1 MAAFGQQPAANPN
14 PGDIEV
20 ANAATDG
27 ISCVT
32 WSPTANFLAVASWD
46 HQIRVWDV
54 QTSSGQAVPKAATSH
69 DGPVLCAAWSSDG
82 ARVFTGSCDKTA
94 KVWDLASSSHTQ
106 VAAHDA
112 PIKNIFWVSEINM
125 IVTSS
130 WDKTIK
136 YWDGRSG
143 AAVATLQLPERPFCM
158 DIRYPLSA
166 PCDTRPRAGPTPATH
181 ELPASSTA
189 RPSPRRPSPPTAAGC
204 RALRSGDRDGGPQDR
219 RGQPEQPEPDLQ
231 PDRLAPQVPEPMH
244 RRLPRPTGLLPRIY
258 RGALTPPHAPG
269 PPLTPPPPS
278 LPPPERC
285 TRQAA
290 PPPPHA
296 THTTLQGRVA
306 VHHVNERDAAKN
318 FAFKCHREGND
329 IYAVDDLKFHPTFG
343 TFATTGSDGTFN
355 FWDKDSRQRLKA
367 FNKESAPIPCG
378 GFNREGNI
386 YAYAVSYDWSK
397 GSEHY
402 NPRTN
407 RLLLHPVP
415 EAEIKSRNNTKKNFG
430 ARR

>member
-1 MAAFGQQPAANPN
+1 MAAFGHHAPVANPN

-32 WSPTANFLAVASWD
+32 WSPTANFLAVGSWD

-143 AAVATLQLPERPFCM
+143 AAVATLQLPERPYCM

-166 PCDTRPRAGPTPATH
+166 PCEARSRASPTPATH
-181 ELPASSTA
+181 ELPVSSTA
-189 RPSPRRPSPPTAAGC
+189 RLPPPPPTPTAA
-204 RALRSGDRDGGPQDR
+204 
-219 RGQPEQPEPDLQ
+219 
-231 PDRLAPQVPEPMH
+231 H
-244 RRLPRPTGLLPRIY
+244 RCP
-258 RGALTPPHAPG
+258 
-269 PPLTPPPPS
+269 PPLLRWPPARN
-278 LPPPERC
+278 LIR
-285 TRQAA
+285 AA
-290 PPPPHA
+290 PLA
-296 THTTLQGRVA
+296 
-306 VHHVNERDAAKN
+306 D
-318 FAFKCHREGND
+318 
-329 IYAVDDLKFHPTFG
+329 
-343 TFATTGSDGTFN
+343 
-355 FWDKDSRQRLKA
+355 
-367 FNKESAPIPCG
+367 
-378 GFNREGNI
+378 
-386 YAYAVSYDWSK
+386 
-397 GSEHY
+397 
-402 NPRTN
+402 
-407 RLLLHPVP
+407 
-415 EAEIKSRNNTKKNFG
+415 
-430 ARR
+430 ARRVVRPPRRHLALPLSLQLRPGRRA

>member
-1 MAAFGQQPAANPN
+1 MAAFGQAPAATPN

-27 ISCVT
+27 ISCVQ
-32 WSPTANFLAVASWD
+32 WSPTANFLAVGSWD

-54 QTSSGQAVPKAATSH
+54 QASGQAVPKAATSH
-69 DGPVLCAAWSSDG
+69 DAPVLCAAWSSDG

-143 AAVATLQLPERPFCM
+143 TAAATLQLPERPYCM
-158 DIRYPLSA
+158 DIRYPLMVI
-166 PCDTRPRAGPTPATH
+166 ATADRKIVVVN
-181 ELPASSTA
+181 LSNPSQIFNAIASPLKYQS
-189 RPSPRRPSPPTAAGC
+189 RCIAAF
-204 RALRSGDRDGGPQDR
+204 
-219 RGQPEQPEPDLQ
+219 PDQQGFCLGSI
-231 PDRLAPQVPEPMH
+231 E
-244 RRLPRPTGLLPRIY
+244 
-258 RGALTPPHAPG
+258 
-269 PPLTPPPPS
+269 
-278 LPPPERC
+278 
-285 TRQAA
+285 
-290 PPPPHA
+290 
-296 THTTLQGRVA
+296 GRVA
-306 VHHVNERDAAKN
+306 VHHVNERDAQKN
-318 FAFKCHREGND
+318 FAFKCHRETND
-329 IYAVDDLKFHPTFG
+329 IYAVNDLKFHPTFG

-378 GFNREGNI
+378 AFNREGNI

-407 RLLLHPVP
+407 RVLLHSVP
-415 EAEIKSRNNTKKNFG
+415 EAEIKSRNNTKNKSFG

>member
-1 MAAFGQQPAANPN
+1 MKERRLEFAVQAPDSSDRKCVFNTALPDFACAPKATTAGREREACHPPAHRAMAAFGHHAPVANPN

-32 WSPTANFLAVASWD
+32 WSPTANFLAVGSWD

-143 AAVATLQLPERPFCM
+143 AAVATLQLPERPYCM

-166 PCDTRPRAGPTPATH
+166 PCEARSRAGPTPATH
-181 ELPASSTA
+181 ELPVSSTA
-189 RPSPRRPSPPTAAGC
+189 RLPPPPPTPTAAHRC
-204 RALRSGDRDGGPQDR
+204 WLP
-219 RGQPEQPEPDLQ
+219 
-231 PDRLAPQVPEPMH
+231 RLAQ
-244 RRLPRPTGLLPRIY
+244 
-258 RGALTPPHAPG
+258 
-269 PPLTPPPPS
+269 
-278 LPPPERC
+278 
-285 TRQAA
+285 
-290 PPPPHA
+290 
-296 THTTLQGRVA
+296 
-306 VHHVNERDAAKN
+306 
-318 FAFKCHREGND
+318 
-329 IYAVDDLKFHPTFG
+329 
-343 TFATTGSDGTFN
+343 
-355 FWDKDSRQRLKA
+355 W
-367 FNKESAPIPCG
+367 
-378 GFNREGNI
+378 
-386 YAYAVSYDWSK
+386 
-397 GSEHY
+397 
-402 NPRTN
+402 
-407 RLLLHPVP
+407 
-415 EAEIKSRNNTKKNFG
+415 
-430 ARR
+430 